1 MQITLWLRKIVVI
14 DGHIWPSDRMLEKN
28 RRNFNFVLVYYHF
41 SSLCAARKPAEI
53 ARRKEE
59 NKSDSDWLSV
69 VLPRGH
75 VL

>member
-1 MQITLWLRKIVVI
+1 VI

-28 RRNFNFVLVYYHF
+28 RRNFNFVLVYYNF